1 MYREGEAMKV
11 IERGTI
17 FDNPAGHLNQKSIC
31 FPAIEVLA
39 DGRLIANCQVGS
51 TKHSA
56 DGDLFFFES
65 FDGGKTWQRMD
76 VNLCWSYEGVPGS
89 PALGYLTEVS
99 PGRLLMTVLWVDR
112 SDPDAPFFHPETEGL
127 LPVKTLLTESAD
139 GGYTWSEFREI
150 DPSPFIQAAPTGPI
164 MPLPDGT
171 LMAPFEVNKEYLDPS
186 PWLQKAGVVF
196 SYDGGYSWE
205 DARVVAHD
213 PTREL
218 FYWDQRHA
226 LLPDGTI
233 LAIFW
238 TYNNLSGQDIDL
250 HWAVS
255 SDDGKTWTKPAPT
268 GIAGQPSVP
277 IALGGSDVLLLSV
290 HRYEPPC
297 LRALLSQDGGRTW
310 DEESALVFYEKSL
323 PAVPPA
329 DSTADH
335 LQEMSLWTFGLP
347 TGKLL
352 PNGDVFC
359 VYYAGDS
366 EQMGVYWVR
375 IAVP

>member
-1 MYREGEAMKV
+1 MK
-11 IERGTI
+11 IIDRGTI
-17 FDNPAGHLNQKSIC
+17 FDNPEGRPNQKSIC
-31 FPAIEVLA
+31 FPAVETLA
-39 DGRLIANCQVGS
+39 DGRLIANCIVGPAKNS
-51 TKHSA
+51 SDSELFLFESA
-56 DGDLFFFES
+56 DE
-65 FDGGKTWQRMD
+65 GKTWQRME
-76 VNLCWSYEGVPGS
+76 VSFCWSHEGVPGS
-89 PALGYLTEVS
+89 PALGYLAEIS

-127 LPVKTLLTESAD
+127 LPVKMLLTESAD

-150 DPSPFIQAAPTGPI
+150 DTSPFIQATPTGPI
-164 MPLPDGT
+164 IPLPDGT
-171 LMAPFEVNKEYLDPS
+171 LVAPFEVNKEYLDPS

-196 SYDGGYSWE
+196 SYDSGDTWE

-238 TYNNLSGQDIDL
+238 TYNNLSARDVNL

-255 SDDGKTWTKPAPT
+255 GDGGKTWTRPAPT

-277 IALGGSDVLLLSV
+277 LALGGSDVLLLSV

-310 DEESALVFYEKSL
+310 AEQTALVFYEKSV

-329 DSTADH
+329 GSTADH
-335 LQEMSLWTFGLP
+335 LQDMGLWTFGLP
-347 TGKLL
+347 TGRLL
-352 PNGDVFC
+352 PNGDVLC

-366 EQMGVYWVR
+366 EQMVVYWVR
-375 IAVP
+375 VGVP